1 MAWYH
6 RQRWSGSHHWS
17 WYGHRATLYDCI
29 ETIDGIGGIE
39 NCTQRTIRIDHRV
52 GTLDYISIA
61 YLLLALAV
69 TRNGILYVVGIGV
82 LWMRI
87 DLCVDGQC
95 SREQAAFHRDGEE
108 SAAQE
113 ETLQGSSRT
122 LRLTTLLG

>member
-6 RQRWSGSHHWS
+6 RQCWSCSHNWS

-29 ETIDGIGGIE
+29 ETIDGIRSIE

-69 TRNGILYVVGIGV
+69 TRDGILYVVSVGV
-82 LWMRI
+82 LWMWI
-87 DLCVDGQC
+87 NLCVDGQC
-95 SREQAAFHRDGEE
+95 SREQAAFNGDGEE

-122 LRLTTLLG
+122 LRLNKLLG